1 MVTIS
6 LRKKQSKSRGAFQTS
21 LGLPQDRNMA
31 RQRNNFQLEAQ
42 MGTLPESDTKNFIKK
57 NEKKENLKNRQILFE
72 NGMYKRNDGQR
83 QFER

>member
-42 MGTLPESDTKNFIKK
+42 MGTLPESDTKNFTK
-57 NEKKENLKNRQILFE
+57 EKISKENLKNQQILTE